1 VPKLARQAL
10 LLIGLTLLDLIF
22 STFILPFLHLLTCVY
37 IVCATLLSARTC
49 SALLFSNFVEEKT

>member
-37 IVCATLLSARTC
+37 IVCATSLRSPPPKKKSMEC
-49 SALLFSNFVEEKT
+49 VFFF